1 MDGNKIK
8 KIKQDLLIINFGF
21 LKVNVNKKDH
31 LVRSILWLGMQ
42 NLIFVDLNLLI

>member
-21 LKVNVNKKDH
+21 LKVNANKKDH
-31 LVRSILWLGMQ
+31 LAKNILWLGIQ